1 METLTFTLTIEEA
14 NTILEGLQ
22 ELPAKI
28 CNPLSN
34 KIKQQAQEQ
43 LIAIEAANNK
53 TTDAQ

>member
-1 METLTFTLTIEEA
+1 MELLTFNLTIDEA

-43 LIAIEAANNK
+43 LLAIEAANK
-53 TTDAQ
+53 AIET